1 MEQDFNLSEI
11 ENLFTFTS
19 VTKTICLCCKHYT
32 LNEAS
37 SKMLNMP
44 VPHPHSFEGYE
55 TKTVDELEYKVALG
69 DCVKLYHQSDM
80 VEKNCSNCKSLGP
93 HSKVK
98 TIKKFPKYLTVVF
111 DIKSVIGWVPRKL
124 HALFQFDPDHIDL
137 SDLVFKVNDD
147 ETNINTQMME
157 EEIKV
162 DNEPQVDQ
170 QALVVLSSM
179 GFSHNRCVRA
189 LMENGNNT
197 ELALNSIFATMD
209 DPSMDEP
216 YQPN

>member
-1 MEQDFNLSEI
+1 
-11 ENLFTFTS
+11 
-19 VTKTICLCCKHYT
+19 
-32 LNEAS
+32 
-37 SKMLNMP
+37 MLNMP

-124 HALFQFDPDHIDL
+124 HALFHFRNCVPEVKRVFDSILLP
-137 SDLVFKVNDD
+137 VGRKF
-147 ETNINTQMME
+147 
-157 EEIKV
+157 
-162 DNEPQVDQ
+162 
-170 QALVVLSSM
+170 LVVV
-179 GFSHNRCVRA
+179 C
-189 LMENGNNT
+189 
-197 ELALNSIFATMD
+197 
-209 DPSMDEP
+209 
-216 YQPN
+216 